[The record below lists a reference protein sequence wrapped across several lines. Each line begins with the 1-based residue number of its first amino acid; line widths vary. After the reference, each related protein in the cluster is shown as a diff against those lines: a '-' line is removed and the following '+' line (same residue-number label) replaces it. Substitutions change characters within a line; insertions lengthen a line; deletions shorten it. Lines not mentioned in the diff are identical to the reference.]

1 MAIPEERLLEPKK
14 PFPLEKIL
22 TVSLK
27 DWMDS
32 KGVPSAFLSDY
43 ELVGIHVE
51 HSTNPGLFSAPQLI
65 QAFAERVP
73 KDTAVVVKYTPSVSG
88 SYRVASGTA
97 LLPKVFSEV

>member
-1 MAIPEERLLEPKK
+1 MAIPEKRLAEPKK

-43 ELVGIHVE
+43 EIVGVHAE
-51 HSTNPGLFSAPQLI
+51 AFSDPHNLSTSVI
-65 QAFAERVP
+65 QRFAEQVP
-73 KDTAVVVKYTPSVSG
+73 EGTKVVVGYRMSISDKYG
-88 SYRVASGTA
+88 VASGTA
-97 LLPKVFSEV
+97 LVPKVFSEV